1 MPSTS
6 HDAERPLRPPPG
18 TELPP
23 LHGNAAGGVAVSVR
37 VAAAWSWR
45 LLIILAAVG
54 LFGYMLS
61 TITVVIIPVLIAGL
75 LAGLLFPLV
84 KWLRGRHVPAGLAS
98 GTAVLLL
105 IALVTGLLVLAGRQI
120 VLGFAQLSENV
131 VVGTQQLLGWLEDGP
146 LNLSADSVND
156 WIDDLGTT
164 VQDNSEAILSGAMSF
179 GSTAGNVLTGI
190 IIMLFTLLFFLMD
203 GERIW
208 LFLVRLFPVSA
219 RRAVNGAGRRGW
231 TSLVQYARIQGFVAF
246 VDAVGIG
253 LGAALLGVPLALPIG
268 ILVFLGS
275 FVPIVGAVLTGAVA
289 VLVALVA
296 NGFGTA
302 LAMLAVVL
310 LVQQIESN
318 VLQPLV
324 MGRAVSL
331 HPLAVFLAV
340 ASGTILFGIAGALF
354 AVPVM
359 AFLNTVVRYL
369 VGGTWKEDD
378 EIPWEPYYFPW
389 EIKKHARKNE
399 LTRDQIMAQLQRFRR
414 TRAKERLQAALKR
427 GRRDDRARAAGGTG
441 PGNGRSAGQGS
452 ARGTGQGTG
461 REAPSG
467 PERSPGND

>member
-1 MPSTS
+1 MPSTA
-6 HDAERPLRPPPG
+6 HDAERPPLPG
-18 TELPP
+18 PGNELPP

-84 KWLRGRHVPAGLAS
+84 KGMRAHHVPAGLAS
-98 GTAVLLL
+98 GLTVLGF
-105 IALVTGLLVLAGRQI
+105 IGLVVGLLVLAGRQI

-156 WIDDLGTT
+156 WIDELGTT
-164 VQDNSEAILSGAMSF
+164 VQDNSQAILNGAMSF

-231 TSLVQYARIQGFVAF
+231 HSLVQYARIQGFVAF

-253 LGAALLGVPLALPIG
+253 LSAFFLGVPLALPIG

-275 FVPIVGAVLTGAVA
+275 FIPIVGAVLTGAVA

-302 LAMLAVVL
+302 LAMLAFVL

-369 VGGTWKEDD
+369 VGGTWKGDD

-389 EIKKHARKNE
+389 EIKKHASRNE

-414 TRAKERLQAALKR
+414 TRAQERLQAALKR
-427 GRRDDRARAAGGTG
+427 GRKADRTRTAAGGAGRPGGGRPDGGERPEQAGAGTG
-441 PGNGRSAGQGS
+441 EAPGRSPD
-452 ARGTGQGTG
+452 T
-461 REAPSG
+461 
-467 PERSPGND
+467 D

>member
-6 HDAERPLRPPPG
+6 HDAEPPPAPG
-18 TELPP
+18 LDNELPP
-23 LHGNAAGGVAVSVR
+23 LHGDAAGGVSVPVR

-45 LLIILAAVG
+45 LIIILAAVG
-54 LFGYMLS
+54 LVGWVLS
-61 TITVVIIPVLIAGL
+61 TITVVIIPVLISGL

-84 KWLRGRHVPAGLAS
+84 KWLRGRHVPAGAAS
-98 GTAVLLL
+98 GIAVLLL
-105 IALVTGLLVLAGRQI
+105 IGLVTGLLVLAGRQI
-120 VLGFAQLSENV
+120 VLGFAQLSQNV

-146 LNLSADSVND
+146 LNISADSVND

-179 GSTAGNVLTGI
+179 GSTAGSVLTGM

-208 LFLVRLFPVSA
+208 LFLVRLFPTSA
-219 RRAVNGAGRRGW
+219 RRAVNGAGRQGW

-253 LGAALLGVPLALPIG
+253 LSAALLGVPLALPIG

-275 FVPIVGAVLTGAVA
+275 FIPIIGAVVTGAVA

-296 NGFGTA
+296 NGMTTA
-302 LAMLAVVL
+302 LVMLGLVL

-340 ASGTILFGIAGALF
+340 ASGSILFGIAGALF

-369 VGGTWKEDD
+369 VGGSWRQDD
-378 EIPWEPYYFPW
+378 DIPWEPYYYPW
-389 EIKKHARKNE
+389 EIKKHQRRNH
-399 LTRDQIMAQLQRFRR
+399 LTRDQVMAQLQRFRR

-427 GRRDDRARAAGGTG
+427 GRRELRAAEATRIPGLRPTEPPATPEDPPRGGERPVTG
-441 PGNGRSAGQGS
+441 
-452 ARGTGQGTG
+452 
-461 REAPSG
+461 G
-467 PERSPGND
+467 PERPRRTD

>member
-6 HDAERPLRPPPG
+6 HDAERPPSPG
-18 TELPP
+18 RSNELPP

-45 LLIILAAVG
+45 LLIILAAAG
-54 LFGYMLS
+54 LLGYMLS
-61 TITVVIIPVLIAGL
+61 TVTVVIIPVLIAGL

-84 KWLRGRHVPAGLAS
+84 KWLRAHHVPAGLAS
-98 GTAVLLL
+98 GLALLGFVGFV
-105 IALVTGLLVLAGRQI
+105 AGLLVLAGRQI
-120 VLGFAQLSENV
+120 VLGFAQLSRNV

-164 VQDNSEAILSGAMSF
+164 VQDNSEAILDGAMSF

-190 IIMLFTLLFFLMD
+190 VIMLFTLLFFLMD

-231 TSLVQYARIQGFVAF
+231 HSLVQYARIQGFVAF

-253 LGAALLGVPLALPIG
+253 LSAFFLGVPLALPIG

-275 FVPIVGAVLTGAVA
+275 FIPIVGAVVTGAVA

-296 NGFGTA
+296 NGFTNA
-302 LAMLAVVL
+302 LVMLAFVL

-318 VLQPLV
+318 ILQPLV

-340 ASGTILFGIAGALF
+340 ASGSILFGIAGALF

-369 VGGTWKEDD
+369 AGGLWREDD
-378 EIPWEPYYFPW
+378 GIPWEPYYFPW
-389 EIKKHARKNE
+389 EIKKHASRNE
-399 LTRDQIMAQLQRFRR
+399 LTREQIMAQLQRFRR
-414 TRAKERLQAALKR
+414 TRAQERLQAALKR
-427 GRRDDRARAAGGTG
+427 GRRAGRAGAGDGEQ
-441 PGNGRSAGQGS
+441 PGRGASGRSAG
-452 ARGTGQGTG
+452 
-461 REAPSG
+461 
-467 PERSPGND
+467 ND

>member
-6 HDAERPLRPPPG
+6 HDAERPPSPG
-18 TELPP
+18 RSNELPP

-45 LLIILAAVG
+45 LLIILAAAG
-54 LFGYMLS
+54 LLGYMLS
-61 TITVVIIPVLIAGL
+61 TVTVVIIPVLIAGL

-84 KWLRGRHVPAGLAS
+84 KWLRAHHVPAGLAS
-98 GTAVLLL
+98 GLALLGF
-105 IALVTGLLVLAGRQI
+105 IGFVAGLLVLAGRQI
-120 VLGFAQLSENV
+120 VLGFAQLSRNV

-164 VQDNSEAILSGAMSF
+164 VQDNSEAILDGAMSF

-190 IIMLFTLLFFLMD
+190 VIMLFTLLFFLMD

-231 TSLVQYARIQGFVAF
+231 HSLVQYARIQGFVAF

-253 LGAALLGVPLALPIG
+253 LSAFFLGVPLALPIG

-275 FVPIVGAVLTGAVA
+275 FIPIVGAVVTGAVA

-296 NGFGTA
+296 NGFTNA
-302 LAMLAVVL
+302 LVMLAFVL

-318 VLQPLV
+318 ILQPLV

-340 ASGTILFGIAGALF
+340 ASGSILFGIAGALF

-369 VGGTWKEDD
+369 VGGLWREDD

-389 EIKKHARKNE
+389 EIKKHASRNE
-399 LTRDQIMAQLQRFRR
+399 LTREQIMAQLQRFRR
-414 TRAKERLQAALKR
+414 TRAQERLQAALKR
-427 GRRDDRARAAGGTG
+427 GRRADRARAGDGEQSGRGAAGAS
-441 PGNGRSAGQGS
+441 GRSAG
-452 ARGTGQGTG
+452 
-461 REAPSG
+461 
-467 PERSPGND
+467 ND

>member
-1 MPSTS
+1 MPSTA
-6 HDAERPLRPPPG
+6 HDAERPPVPG
-18 TELPP
+18 PSIELPP

-84 KWLRGRHVPAGLAS
+84 KGMRAQHVPAGLAS
-98 GTAVLLL
+98 GLTVLGF
-105 IALVTGLLVLAGRQI
+105 IGLVVGLLVLAGRQI

-164 VQDNSEAILSGAMSF
+164 VQDNSQAILNGAMSF

-231 TSLVQYARIQGFVAF
+231 HSLVQYARIQGFVAF

-275 FVPIVGAVLTGAVA
+275 FIPIVGAVLTGAVA

-296 NGFGTA
+296 NGFGNA

-369 VGGTWKEDD
+369 VGGLWRQDD
-378 EIPWEPYYFPW
+378 EIAWEPYFFPW
-389 EIKKHARKNE
+389 EIKKHASRNE

-414 TRAKERLQAALKR
+414 TRAQERLQAALKR
-427 GRRDDRARAAGGTG
+427 GRKADRARAAAGTAG
-441 PGNGRSAGQGS
+441 RPGDERPDQAGAGAGKAPGRPP
-452 ARGTGQGTG
+452 GT
-461 REAPSG
+461 
-467 PERSPGND
+467 D